1 MSCTGF
7 GKCTLDSLVDVRA
20 LDITEEDGL
29 VSCIH
34 DREILDVF
42 QILDGDTDF
51 DPTCFPI
58 SKVVPA
64 IRTFVD
70 GVEGFREVGLDNLP
84 SPCPGEVGKVALLL
98 SVLVAV
104 DGIERCKSGL
114 LHKQLGYK
122 GLNIYSKSRP
132 PELENGSETDFLG
145 FWKRVLCTGT
155 PLLVIEKECF
165 TAKSH

>member
-7 GKCTLDSLVDVRA
+7 GKCTLDSLVDVSA
-20 LDITEEDGL
+20 FYITEEDGL
-29 VSCIH
+29 VSGIH

-51 DPTCFPI
+51 DPAGFSI

-104 DGIERCKSGL
+104 DRIERRKMDCGIGNKWIRVGL
-114 LHKQLGYK
+114 YTARAALRWRTAQFDS
-122 GLNIYSKSRP
+122 SKIW
-132 PELENGSETDFLG
+132 GSPAIIRG
-145 FWKRVLCTGT
+145 
-155 PLLVIEKECF
+155 
-165 TAKSH
+165 

>member
-7 GKCTLDSLVDVRA
+7 GKGTLNSLVDVGT
-20 LDITEEDGL
+20 LDIGQEDGL
-29 VSCIH
+29 VLGIH

-42 QILDGDTDF
+42 QILDDDPDF
-51 DPTCFPI
+51 DPAGFSI
-58 SKVVPA
+58 RKIVPT

-70 GVEGFREVGLDNLP
+70 GVVRFGKVGLDDLP
-84 SPCPGEVGKVALLL
+84 SPCPGEIGKVALLL

-132 PELENGSETDFLG
+132 PKLENGSETDFPDFGIG
-145 FWKRVLCTGT
+145 FCVL
-155 PLLVIEKECF
+155 LLWDS
-165 TAKSH
+165 ALSN